1 MSELQE
7 GRGVRMFSGNALK
20 FLAAAA
26 MLIDHIGLILFPRV
40 IALRAIGR
48 LAFPLFAY
56 MIAEG
61 CRYTRHKVRYLLL
74 IFAEGAVCQAA
85 LFAYERSFRVRCNVL
100 LTFSLSIL
108 LVYTLQFAKARVME
122 DNDKIARKV
131 LPLCLFFA
139 AVGGVAVLTLYVNAE
154 YGFFGCLLPVFAALP
169 HPVDGRTTGKWEKP
183 WFTVPLFGVGLLL
196 LCLTRGAIQYFSLFA
211 LLPLFFY
218 SGKRGRWRTKYFF
231 YIFYPAHLLLLQLIA
246 WLIAS

>member
-1 MSELQE
+1 MSETQTA
-7 GRGVRMFSGNALK
+7 RGVGFISGNALK

-26 MLIDHIGLILFPRV
+26 MLVDHIGLILFPKIFV
-40 IALRAIGR
+40 LRAIGR

-61 CRYTRHKVRYLLL
+61 CRYTRHKARYLLL
-74 IFAEGAVCQAA
+74 IFAEGAICQAV
-85 LFAYERSFRVRCNVL
+85 LFAYERSFHVKCNIL

-108 LVYTLQFAKARVME
+108 LVYALQFAKARLME

-139 AVGGVAVLTLYVNAE
+139 AVGAVAILTLYVDVE
-154 YGFFGCLLPVFAALP
+154 YGFFGCLVPVFAALP
-169 HPVDGRTTGKWEKP
+169 HPAAGLERGKWEKP
-183 WFTVPLFGVGLLL
+183 WITLPLFGVGLLL
-196 LCLTRGAIQYFSLFA
+196 VCFTRSVVQYFSLFA

-218 SGKRGRWRTKYFF
+218 SGKRGRWRAKYFF
-231 YIFYPAHLLLLQLIA
+231 YIFYPAHLLILYLIA